1 MMEVKA
7 PLDHGKCN
15 QFIMKRRRRRR
26 RRNDCGYEY
35 CALLLT
41 KGIIVLKRIRSRLDK
56 FSRERLYSRLHW
68 NESPSLRRSS
78 LLT

>member
-7 PLDHGKCN
+7 PLDHGMCN
-15 QFIMKRRRRRR
+15 QFIMKRR

-68 NESPSLRRSS
+68 NESSSLRRSS

>member
-7 PLDHGKCN
+7 PLDHGMCN
-15 QFIMKRRRRRR
+15 QFIMKR

-41 KGIIVLKRIRSRLDK
+41 KEIIVLKRIRSRLDK

-68 NESPSLRRSS
+68 NESSSLRRSS